1 MVDYLKGTLGWE
13 KDGAQPKTIKQ
24 GMEDYLKN
32 NCKISQ
38 TTIDTIRN
46 IMLEPAK

>member
-1 MVDYLKGTLGWE
+1 MVDYLKNTLDWGTT
-13 KDGAQPKTIKQ
+13 KTSKR
-24 GMEDYLKN
+24 GMEEYLKN